1 MPSLGKF
8 DKLSATLAT
17 ADDINARRAQEESLL
32 LLDGALLQFDTLS
45 RQRMKDVIAGLTG
58 ARTVIWRLADN
69 TEQEFTALALRDL
82 FERAEQAIGARV
94 ITVFEIAQKLKAKV
108 AAGERVTLRDLD
120 QMANLAN

>member
-45 RQRMKDVIAGLTG
+45 RQRMKDVIAGLTE

-94 ITVFEIAQKLKAKV
+94 IMVFEIAQKLKAKV

-120 QMANLAN
+120 QMANLTN

>member
-45 RQRMKDVIAGLTG
+45 RQRMKDVIAGLTE

-120 QMANLAN
+120 QMANLTN